1 MIKKSFF
8 LIFILIYCGN
18 SDYPETITD
27 IQITNDALNSR
38 SLNSSI
44 DTTTTTLFNQFPV
57 SSIVKLSPI
66 SDNTTST
73 TYPVPIYPIDED
85 DSPNLYTPTTTVPQT
100 TTTTT
105 TTTTVPQT
113 TTTTTTTTTV
123 PQTTT
128 TTTTTTTVPQTT
140 TTTTTTTTVP
150 QTTTTTTTTTTV
162 PQTTTTTTT
171 TTTVPQTTTTTTTT
185 TTVPQT
191 TTTISVT
198 VANNGQGVN
207 KYFLNG
213 TQDVTL
219 NVTTGNKYR
228 FDLSDSSN
236 SGHPLRFSA
245 TQNGSEYSSNVMTS
259 GTAGTTG
266 AYIEIE
272 ITSDTPTKLY
282 IYCENHFGMG
292 GNTVILNP

>member
-1 MIKKSFF
+1 MLKKSFLLF
-8 LIFILIYCGN
+8 FIFIYCGN
-18 SDYPETITD
+18 SDNLETISNT
-27 IQITNDALNSR
+27 QITNDVTNSVL
-38 SLNSSI
+38 SNSSI
-44 DTTTTTLFNQFPV
+44 DTTTTTLFSQFPV
-57 SSIVKLSPI
+57 SSIVKLSPTG
-66 SDNTTST
+66 DNTTT
-73 TYPVPIYPIDED
+73 TAPPPIIGE
-85 DSPNLYTPTTTVPQT
+85 
-100 TTTTT
+100 
-105 TTTTVPQT
+105 
-113 TTTTTTTTTV
+113 
-123 PQTTT
+123 
-128 TTTTTTTVPQTT
+128 
-140 TTTTTTTTVP
+140 
-150 QTTTTTTTTTTV
+150 
-162 PQTTTTTTT
+162 TTTTT

-191 TTTISVT
+191 TTTIVVT
-198 VANNGQGVN
+198 VANNGQGFN

-213 TQDVTL
+213 AQDSTL

-245 TQNGSEYSSNVMTS
+245 TQNGSEFSSNVMTS

-272 ITSDTPTKLY
+272 ITSDTPTQLY

>member
-1 MIKKSFF
+1 VLKKSFLLF
-8 LIFILIYCGN
+8 FIFIYCGN
-18 SDYPETITD
+18 SDNLETISNT
-27 IQITNDALNSR
+27 QITNDVTNSV
-38 SLNSSI
+38 SSNSSI

-57 SSIVKLSPI
+57 SSIVKLSPTG
-66 SDNTTST
+66 DNTTT
-73 TYPVPIYPIDED
+73 TAPPPIIGE
-85 DSPNLYTPTTTVPQT
+85 
-100 TTTTT
+100 
-105 TTTTVPQT
+105 
-113 TTTTTTTTTV
+113 
-123 PQTTT
+123 
-128 TTTTTTTVPQTT
+128 
-140 TTTTTTTTVP
+140 
-150 QTTTTTTTTTTV
+150 
-162 PQTTTTTTT
+162 
-171 TTTVPQTTTTTTTT
+171 TTTTTT

-191 TTTISVT
+191 TTTIVVT
-198 VANNGQGVN
+198 VANNGQGFN

-213 TQDVTL
+213 AQDSTL

-245 TQNGSEYSSNVMTS
+245 TQNGSEFSSNVMTS

-272 ITSDTPTKLY
+272 ITSDTPTQLY

>member
-1 MIKKSFF
+1 MLKKSFLLF
-8 LIFILIYCGN
+8 FIFIYCGN
-18 SDYPETITD
+18 SDNLKTISNT
-27 IQITNDALNSR
+27 QITNDVTNSV
-38 SLNSSI
+38 SSNSSI

-57 SSIVKLSPI
+57 SSIVKLSPTG
-66 SDNTTST
+66 DNTTT
-73 TYPVPIYPIDED
+73 TAPPPIIGE
-85 DSPNLYTPTTTVPQT
+85 
-100 TTTTT
+100 
-105 TTTTVPQT
+105 
-113 TTTTTTTTTV
+113 
-123 PQTTT
+123 
-128 TTTTTTTVPQTT
+128 
-140 TTTTTTTTVP
+140 
-150 QTTTTTTTTTTV
+150 
-162 PQTTTTTTT
+162 TTTTT

-191 TTTISVT
+191 TTTIVVT
-198 VANNGQGVN
+198 VANNGQGFN

-213 TQDVTL
+213 AQDSTL

-245 TQNGSEYSSNVMTS
+245 TQNGSEFSSNVMTS
-259 GTAGTTG
+259 GTAGTSG

-272 ITSDTPTKLY
+272 ITSDTPTQLY

>member
-1 MIKKSFF
+1 MLKKSFLLF
-8 LIFILIYCGN
+8 FIFIYCGN
-18 SDYPETITD
+18 SDNLETISNT
-27 IQITNDALNSR
+27 QITNDVTNSV
-38 SLNSSI
+38 SSNSSI

-57 SSIVKLSPI
+57 SSIVKLSPVG
-66 SDNTTST
+66 DNTTT
-73 TYPVPIYPIDED
+73 TAPPPIIGE
-85 DSPNLYTPTTTVPQT
+85 
-100 TTTTT
+100 TTTT

-113 TTTTTTTTTV
+113 TTTSS
-123 PQTTT
+123 
-128 TTTTTTTVPQTT
+128 
-140 TTTTTTTTVP
+140 
-150 QTTTTTTTTTTV
+150 
-162 PQTTTTTTT
+162 
-171 TTTVPQTTTTTTTT
+171 TT

-191 TTTISVT
+191 TTTIVVT
-198 VANNGQGVN
+198 VANNGQGFN
-207 KYFLNG
+207 EYFLNG
-213 TQDVTL
+213 AQDSTL

-228 FDLSDSSN
+228 FYLSDFSN

-272 ITSDTPTKLY
+272 ITSDTPTQLY